1 MTAYDHGEFEGV
13 PTDAANDLAV
23 SEEFAILALL
33 PFYLIYVFAYAYSQ
47 AKTGNLVWNNTQ
59 LGPMRFQ
66 SILPGRGLAWL
77 YITNGLAVL
86 LSLGLLIPWAVVRS
100 FRYRAQRLRGLLQGE
115 WGAFRGSE
123 TSTVH
128 AAGAEVGEIFDLDFS
143 L

>member
-1 MTAYDHGEFEGV
+1 
-13 PTDAANDLAV
+13 
-23 SEEFAILALL
+23 LL
-33 PFYLIYVFAYAYSQ
+33 PFYLVYVFAYAYSQ

-59 LGPMRFQ
+59 LGPLRFQ
-66 SILPGRGLAWL
+66 SILTGRGLSWL
-77 YITNGLAVL
+77 YISNGLAIL

-115 WGAFRGSE
+115 WGVFRGSE